1 MGGQK
6 SFFSGYR
13 SRIVPVP
20 DELRG
25 RAVVVEAWGWLGSAG
40 GFQVVGVT
48 RPRGRYTEKRAG
60 ESGVMR
66 EKAHILL
73 EPGEC
78 EELRIIRGTHMAGRW
93 KVRFLDA
100 MSVEAMPSKVRGGA
114 SRFFRC
120 PAPGTRIAAR
130 FGDAGGRLGVYDERG
145 RCIRVLAGRGHR
157 FDDVVT
163 VPDVKGLLAVEGP
176 ELKWGPLTKWSL
188 EVVN

>member
-1 MGGQK
+1 MQ
-6 SFFSGYR
+6 
-13 SRIVPVP
+13 VPE
-20 DELRG
+20 ELHG

-60 ESGVMR
+60 ESGATR

-78 EELRIIRGTHMAGRW
+78 EEVRIIRGTHMSGRW

-120 PAPGTRIAAR
+120 PARGTRIAAQ

-145 RCIRVLAGRGHR
+145 RCTRVLAGRGHR
-157 FDDVVT
+157 FDDVHRAGCQGSARGGRSGT
-163 VPDVKGLLAVEGP
+163 EMGAAD
-176 ELKWGPLTKWSL
+176 
-188 EVVN
+188 EVVPGGRELTRRGAGG